1 MKTWE
6 RWSFNGLALA
16 VAASG
21 FAYLWMKYG
30 LQPEDPFA
38 VVNHPW
44 QSVTLHAHV
53 LASPP
58 FILVFGVVLNSH
70 VMRKLKVSGLP
81 NRSSGY
87 LSLAM
92 FLAMLVS
99 GYLLQV
105 GTSERLLW
113 AMVAVHVSTAVLFT
127 AAYVTHL
134 LVSLTLVRRRN
145 PIVTPR
151 EAA

>member
-6 RWSFNGLALA
+6 RWSFNSLAAA

-21 FAYLWMKYG
+21 FAYLWMKHG
-30 LQPEDPFA
+30 LEPEDPFA

-53 LASPP
+53 LASHP
-58 FILVFGVVLNSH
+58 FILIFGVVLNSH
-70 VMRKLKVSGLP
+70 VMRKLKATGLP

-87 LSLAM
+87 VSLVT

-105 GTSERLLW
+105 GTSERLLS

-134 LVSLTLVRRRN
+134 LVSLTLARRRN
-145 PIVTPR
+145 TVLMPR